1 MKITVESFF
10 NQLAAETENPDE
22 VKFLT
27 GVVFLCHDSV
37 CLSSFVECVSQPLVD
52 MLCERTKILPKKQLE
67 AHLKQL
73 NAFMNNEEA
82 QEMLLEKFY
91 ALNDSAA
98 ISERFARFTL
108 FRLVQSLFE
117 KLYIYIA
124 QEMHQQSASSPPVQ
138 DSDLMLPENEEE
150 AFKIHVEKIIFSYYK
165 RGLKSTSPHWLHRLS
180 CIRRNFVTS
189 VFEDK
194 VSSSTF

>member
-189 VFEDK
+189 VFEDE